1 MTFTRKSIAALVSAG
16 LLSLSIAFSSHA
28 EAKTLTVLVD
38 VSESNP
44 YLTSE
49 AMSKAMTLRVIE
61 ALNVL
66 SQGDEVI
73 VQTVGSL
80 NASQNLENLRLVIK
94 RHNRQSVAKALAK
107 YLLALPKQV
116 EAQGSTNLVA
126 WFGRHAP
133 NCEAGSIVIVLS
145 DAIEASEYVDSA
157 SLLSGKQALPEPHQY
172 VALKG
177 CTVRFIGLGA
187 GRSDK
192 EAHILRQ
199 AWQRYI
205 ELAGAEFKAVLL

>member
-1 MTFTRKSIAALVSAG
+1 MTFTRKSIVTLISAG
-16 LLSLSIAFSSHA
+16 LLSLGIAFSSLI

-38 VSESNP
+38 VSKSNP

-49 AMSKAMTLRVIE
+49 ATSKAMTLQVID
-61 ALNVL
+61 ALSTL

-80 NASQNLENLRLVIK
+80 HASQNLQSERWTIK
-94 RHNRQSVAKALAK
+94 RHNRQSVSKALAK

-116 EAQGSTNLVA
+116 EAQGSTNLIA